1 MDRAQWRAKKIMKGL
16 ERLSY
21 DERLKELKL
30 YSLEKRKL
38 REGRWLGDLIS
49 IWKYPKEECKED
61 RTKLFPM
68 VLSARPRDDRHKL
81 KCRRF
86 HLNFGKRFTVQVV

>member
-1 MDRAQWRAKKIMKGL
+1 MKGL
-16 ERLSY
+16 EHLSY

-38 REGRWLGDLIS
+38 KERRWLGDLIS
-49 IWKYPKEECKED
+49 IWKYLKEERKED
-61 RTKLFPM
+61 RTSLFP
-68 VLSARPRDDRHKL
+68 VVPSARPTDDRHKL

-86 HLNFGKRFTVQVV
+86 HLNIRKCLTVQVV